1 MSASP
6 TDNNRVLLVDDD
18 PFNRAG
24 ISLYLGSHGYV
35 TLEAGDEAGA
45 LAVAER
51 ERPWAAVV
59 DIVIPA
65 TAHGKAQF
73 DQSVGLRLVRRL
85 KALYPVMGIVIFS
98 AHEDRGN
105 EVWDMV
111 RDGVRGIAYLLKGV
125 RPERLLQ
132 ALHDVSAGRVI
143 LDGIAPAGRPR
154 LAVEIL
160 SRLSPDERPWV
171 ERAVILIP
179 TLTDTE
185 LKVALLLAASQN
197 TQGIVDA
204 LHRAYKTVEGH
215 VSHVYEKLGLA
226 DVDRR
231 APHLRKSTLLAKAFM
246 IYELLG
252 DQGNA

>member
-1 MSASP
+1 VSDPP

-24 ISLYLGSHGYV
+24 ISLYLGSHGYA
-35 TLEAGDEAGA
+35 TLEAGDEATAIA
-45 LAVAER
+45 LAEQ

-65 TAHGKAQF
+65 TARGKAQF

-98 AHEDRGN
+98 AHEDRGS

-111 RDGVRGIAYLLKGV
+111 REGVRGIAYLLKGV

-132 ALHDVSAGRVI
+132 ALHDTAAGHVI

-154 LAVEIL
+154 LGVEIL

-171 ERAVILIP
+171 ERAVMLIS
-179 TLTDTE
+179 TLTDME
-185 LKVALLLAASQN
+185 LKVALLLAASQT
-197 TQGIVDA
+197 TQGIADA
-204 LHRAYKTVEGH
+204 LNRSLKTVEGH
-215 VSHVYEKLGLA
+215 TTHVYEKLGLA
-226 DVDRR
+226 EVDRR

-252 DQGNA
+252 NKGDG